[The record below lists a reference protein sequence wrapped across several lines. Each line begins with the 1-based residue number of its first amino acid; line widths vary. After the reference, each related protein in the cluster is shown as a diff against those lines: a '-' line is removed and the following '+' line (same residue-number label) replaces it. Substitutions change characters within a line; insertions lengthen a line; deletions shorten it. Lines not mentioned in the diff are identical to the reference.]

1 MTSPPACRPPPLH
14 EWRGGIEARVAG
26 FYGMR
31 GARRGYVGWRAVY
44 HRRWGGAT
52 RGNPNG
58 VYFLGINTKLG
69 YFFCQFDAYDE
80 AASLNARGPP

>member
-14 EWRGGIEARVAG
+14 EWRGGIDARVAG

-44 HRRWGGAT
+44 HRRWGGAN
-52 RGNPNG
+52 RRNPNG
-58 VYFLGINTKLG
+58 VYFLGINTRLE
-69 YFFCQFDAYDE
+69 YFF
-80 AASLNARGPP
+80 ASLMRMMMRLA